1 MIKKILASFII
12 VYFTLISISGA
23 ASTTVETGDLI
34 IRDITEN
41 LAPARFELFAK
52 KVDSTFAAVLKYWSA
67 DARINEFG
75 KIIVELDRPLPKAV
89 SSFFFW
95 RKQEGRRVR
104 VVKVFGGDENPHLLA
119 HKLTSALF
127 PNTDKLIRNMM
138 GEAAERRFGNPLSFP
153 MCGFDKDQW
162 IMALQNEGSYI
173 PLTNIG
179 SEHGDWGMEIIN
191 NVPVVKDRPKQ
202 HASYLEAGS
211 FGEFLI
217 DTYGIDKMK
226 QFNKLSINK
235 HRPWQDVYML
245 TLKQLEEKWLEILK
259 LKSKGKESQ
268 ISTLSMLLR
277 SNPAAAC
284 HSAQNLAEKK

>member
-1 MIKKILASFII
+1 MIKKFLAPVII
-12 VYFTLISISGA
+12 VYFILISISGA
-23 ASTTVETGDLI
+23 ASTTVETANLI
-34 IRDITEN
+34 IRDITGN
-41 LAPARFELFAK
+41 LSPARLELFAK
-52 KVDSTFAAVLKYWSA
+52 KVDSTFAAVLKFWSA

-75 KIIVELDRPLPKAV
+75 KIIVELDRPLPKAD

-95 RKQEGRRVR
+95 RKEEGKRVR

-127 PNTDKLIRNMM
+127 PNPDKLIRNMM
-138 GEAAERRFGNPLSFP
+138 GEAAEKRFGNPLSFP

-162 IMALQNEGSYI
+162 VMALQNEGLYI
-173 PLTNIG
+173 PITNIG

-191 NVPVVKDRPKQ
+191 NVPVVKDRVKQ

-226 QFNKLSINK
+226 QFNKLSTNEQ
-235 HRPWQDVYML
+235 RPWQQVYGI
-245 TLKQLEEKWLEILK
+245 TLKQLEEKWLETLK
-259 LKSKGKESQ
+259 LKSKGNESQ
-268 ISTLSMLLR
+268 ISTLSILLR
-277 SNPAAAC
+277 SNPVTAC
-284 HSAQNLAEKK
+284 HSAQNIAEKK